1 MDLDGNNLAQIT
13 NGGGE
18 SSPSCPVQSNSLVF
32 SGTGPDGRTKLY
44 KLELGGPP
52 PVSLSDLV
60 LIDDPGYSPDGTRIL
75 AALLDPKTGMTKGY
89 VLPASGGPPL
99 LSFDVP
105 STLDSAG
112 IVGWMADGRGIA
124 GVDDRSGIPNLW
136 TFPFDHSPGKQLT
149 HFHQSEIRDFAW
161 SPDGK
166 RIALSRGS
174 MEQNAVLIK
183 AGP

>member
-1 MDLDGNNLAQIT
+1 
-13 NGGGE
+13 
-18 SSPSCPVQSNSLVF
+18 
-32 SGTGPDGRTKLY
+32 
-44 KLELGGPP
+44 
-52 PVSLSDLV
+52 
-60 LIDDPGYSPDGTRIL
+60 
-75 AALLDPKTGMTKGY
+75 
-89 VLPASGGPPL
+89 
-99 LSFDVP
+99 
-105 STLDSAG
+105 
-112 IVGWMADGRGIA
+112 MADGRGMA

-149 HFHQSEIRDFAW
+149 HFPQSEIREFAW